1 MQRGALTVLHQA
13 LKGVRNTPD
22 SARAHRFKGA
32 SMIKVLCLRVLHC
45 AVLVVAGWA
54 FGLGPSSVAAQA
66 SSGSGRILG
75 QVLDGTTGQPL
86 PGAQIVLGE
95 GPRGVV
101 AGIEGRFQLDALP
114 EGRVSIQVLLIGY
127 APRTV
132 TDLEIRAGAVARVE
146 VLLERAAVAVTGITV
161 SAEVERGSVAA
172 LLNEQR
178 NADGV
183 TNAISAEQISRS
195 PDGDAAAAVKRVS
208 GVSVQ
213 DGKYVFVRGLG
224 ERYTTSSLNGARI
237 PSPEPE
243 RKVVPL
249 DLFPSGLLQAI
260 STSKTFTPDQPG
272 DFSGGNVNIRTPT
285 FPARR
290 TVSFS
295 ISTGVN
301 PEMRSGNRLRAPTEG
316 GEWRAA
322 STGPRALP
330 APAANYSGTVVR
342 GSEVNQI
349 INSFRRAWSVDEGAA
364 PLPLSLGSSVGG
376 STGFLGQTLGYL
388 GSFTW
393 GRSEEGRL
401 DQYRARPSS
410 GGTVRDA
417 YEGESGTSSVLLGG
431 LMNLSLLMGSNTQIH
446 LSNTWNRSAD
456 NSARREVG
464 FDENTGTQVQVERLT
479 YVERWVRAHQ
489 LRGEHQLSPRQR
501 VDWNVNLSAVQRA
514 EPDRSEFVTWLDPAV
529 PIWFND
535 FEGAVRTFGIL
546 DESAREFGAN
556 YELQLGGAG
565 SPNRIKVGGVYRTAA
580 RDANSVGFRIQP
592 FEYWDSDPRWQ
603 GRPEDFLDG
612 RYAQGDQG
620 ILILSREISGGSYD
634 ANDALQAGFIM
645 AETAPLERLRL
656 IGGVRIERYELDVN
670 AENQIGQPAST
681 SRLYTDVLPAISA
694 IYTLSDRQQLR
705 LAASR
710 TLARPEY
717 RELAPITYREVLG
730 GEQVIGN
737 LDLERTLIQN
747 YDVRWEW
754 YPAPGDVISVGL
766 FAKAFDAPIEQRYLA
781 RSGTDSRTFE
791 NAESATNRGVEFEI
805 STALGSLA
813 ERLEPLAVFA
823 NVTVME
829 STVKTGN
836 PADAERAMVGQ
847 APWVVNA
854 GGTWSSLGLGTSAT
868 LLYNVVGE
876 RIVNA
881 RASGVDVDDV
891 VERPRHLLDL
901 SLRFPLRG
909 GISGKFDLKNLL
921 DAPYEILQGS
931 TVRESHRVGRSLSA
945 GLSWRW

>member
-1 MQRGALTVLHQA
+1 MILALGGGFFA
-13 LKGVRNTPD
+13 LITGPLFM
-22 SARAHRFKGA
+22 AHP
-32 SMIKVLCLRVLHC
+32 VQ
-45 AVLVVAGWA
+45 
-54 FGLGPSSVAAQA
+54 AQA
-66 SSGSGRILG
+66 GPPSGRILG
-75 QVLDGTTGQPL
+75 QVLDATSGQPL
-86 PGAQIVLGE
+86 PGAQVVLE
-95 GPRGVV
+95 PGPRGVV
-101 AGIEGRFQLDALP
+101 AGIEGRFQIDAVPVGAASL
-114 EGRVSIQVLLIGY
+114 RILLIGY
-127 APRTV
+127 GTRTV
-132 TDLEIRAGAVARVE
+132 TDIQIVSGGLARVDI
-146 VLLERAAVAVTGITV
+146 VLERSAVAVSGITV
-161 SAEVERGSVAA
+161 SAQVERGSSVA

-178 NADGV
+178 VADGV
-183 TNAISAEQISRS
+183 TNAISAEQIARS

-208 GVSVQ
+208 GVTVQ

-249 DLFPSGLLQAI
+249 DLFPAGLLQAI

-272 DFSGGNVNIRTPT
+272 DFAGGNVNIRTPS
-285 FPARR
+285 FPVRR

-295 ISTGVN
+295 ISTGFN
-301 PEMRSGNRLRAPTEG
+301 PEVSGATRLRAPTEG

-330 APAANYSGTVVR
+330 APAENYSATVVR
-342 GSEVNQI
+342 GAEVNQI
-349 INSFRRAWSVDEGAA
+349 INSFRRVWSVEETAP
-364 PLPLSLGSSVGG
+364 PLPLSIGSSMGG
-376 STGFLGQTLGYL
+376 STGFMGQTLGYL

-393 GRSEEGRL
+393 GRSEEAQL
-401 DQYRARPSS
+401 DQYRARPST

-417 YEGESGTSSVLLGG
+417 YDGETGTSSVLLGG
-431 LMNLSLLMGSNTQIH
+431 LLNTSLLLGSRTQLH

-456 NSARREVG
+456 NSARREAG
-464 FDENTGTQVQVERLT
+464 FDENTGAQVQVERLT

-489 LRGEHQLSPRQR
+489 FRGEHQLTTRQR
-501 VDWNVNLSAVQRA
+501 LDWNVNLSAVQRT
-514 EPDRSEFVTWLDPAV
+514 EPDRSEYVTWLDPAI

-535 FEGAVRTFGIL
+535 FEGAVRTYGTL
-546 DESAREFGAN
+546 DESAREVGVN
-556 YELQLGGAG
+556 YEIQMGSLGSGQ
-565 SPNRIKVGGVYRTAA
+565 RIKIGGLFRTAS

-592 FEYWDSDPRWQ
+592 FEYSDRDPRWQ
-603 GRPEDFLDG
+603 AKPEDFFDG

-620 ILILSREISGGSYD
+620 IFVLSREISGGSYD
-634 ANDALQAGFIM
+634 AEDELRAVFLLSELSLFD
-645 AETAPLERLRL
+645 RLRL
-656 IGGVRIERYELDVN
+656 IGGVRVEQYDLDVN

-681 SRLYTDVLPAISA
+681 SRAYTDVLPAISA
-694 IYTLSDRQQLR
+694 VYSLSGRQQLR
-705 LAASR
+705 FAASR

-737 LDLERTLIQN
+737 LDLERTLIEN
-747 YDVRWEW
+747 YDARWEW
-754 YPAPGDVISVGL
+754 YLAPGDVLSVGV
-766 FAKAFDAPIEQRYLA
+766 FAKRFDAPIEQRYLA

-791 NAESATNRGVEFEI
+791 NAESASNRGIEFEL
-805 STALGSLA
+805 STGLGGLA

-829 STVKTGN
+829 SVVRTGN
-836 PADAERAMVGQ
+836 PGDASRAMVGQ

-854 GGTWSSLGLGTSAT
+854 GGTWSLSDRGINAT
-868 LLYNVVGE
+868 ALYNVVGE

-901 SLRFPLRG
+901 SVRFPVLG
-909 GISGKFDLKNLL
+909 SVSGKLDLKNLL
-921 DAPYEILQGS
+921 DAPYEIVQGS
-931 TVRESHRVGRSLSA
+931 TVRASHRVGRSLSA

>member
-1 MQRGALTVLHQA
+1 MTKLRQQ
-13 LKGVRNTPD
+13 
-22 SARAHRFKGA
+22 SA
-32 SMIKVLCLRVLHC
+32 SSRVSQ
-45 AVLVVAGWA
+45 VSVWSRAGWA
-54 FGLGPSSVAAQA
+54 RAGAVAASLFLLVTPSA
-66 SSGSGRILG
+66 SAQSSAGATGRILG
-75 QVLDGTTGQPL
+75 QVLDAASGQPL
-86 PGAQIVLGE
+86 PGAQVVLGE

-101 AGIEGRFQLDALP
+101 AGIEGRFQIDQIPA
-114 EGRVSIQVLLIGY
+114 GSASVRVLLIGF
-127 APRTV
+127 ATRTV
-132 TDLEIRAGAVARVE
+132 SEIQITAGGVTRVD
-146 VLLERAAVAVTGITV
+146 VLLERSAVQVTGITV
-161 SAEVERGSVAA
+161 AADVERGSATA

-178 NADGV
+178 VADGV

-208 GVSVQ
+208 GVTVQ

-243 RKVVPL
+243 RKIVPL

-260 STSKTFTPDQPG
+260 TTSKTFTPDQPG
-272 DFSGGNVNIRTPT
+272 DFSGGNVNIRTPN
-285 FPARR
+285 FPAR
-290 TVSFS
+290 TSVSFS
-295 ISTGVN
+295 MSTGFN
-301 PEMRSGNRLRAPTEG
+301 PDLAGQTRLRAPTAG

-349 INSFRRAWSVDEGAA
+349 INSFRRVWSVEETAP
-364 PLPLSLGSSVGG
+364 PLPLSIGASAGG
-376 STGFLGQTLGYL
+376 STGFFGQTLGYL
-388 GSFTW
+388 GSLTW
-393 GRSEEGRL
+393 GRSEDAKL
-401 DQYRARPSS
+401 DQYRARPST

-417 YEGESGTSSVLLGG
+417 YDGESGTSSVLLGG
-431 LMNLSLLMGSNTQIH
+431 LLNTSLLLGSHSQIH
-446 LSNTWNRSAD
+446 LSNTLNRSAD
-456 NSARREVG
+456 NTARRETG
-464 FDENTGTQVQVERLT
+464 MDENTGARVQVERLA

-489 LRGEHQLSPRQR
+489 LRGEHQISPRQR
-501 VDWNVNLSAVQRA
+501 FDWNVNLSAVQRS

-535 FEGAVRTFGIL
+535 FEGAVRTYGSL
-546 DESAREFGAN
+546 DESANEFGVN
-556 YELQLGGAG
+556 YELSWGSLGSGQ
-565 SPNRIKVGGVYRTAA
+565 RIKVGALRRTAS

-592 FEYWDSDPRWQ
+592 FEYSDRDVRWQ
-603 GRPEDFLDG
+603 ARPEDFFDG

-620 ILILSREISGGSYD
+620 IFILSREISGGSYD
-634 ANDALQAGFIM
+634 ARDELLAGFIM
-645 AETAPLERLRL
+645 AEASLFDRVRL
-656 IGGVRIERYELDVN
+656 IGGVRVETYDLEVN

-681 SRLYTDVLPAISA
+681 TRAYTDVLPALSA
-694 IYTLSDRQQLR
+694 VVSLTDRQQLR
-705 LAASR
+705 FAASQ

-747 YDVRWEW
+747 LDARWEW
-754 YPAPGDVISVGL
+754 YPTPGDVVSIGV
-766 FAKAFDAPIEQRYLA
+766 FAKWFDAPIEQRYLA

-791 NAESATNRGVEFEI
+791 NAESATNRGIEFEV
-805 STALGSLA
+805 SSGLGTRFPS
-813 ERLEPLAVFA
+813 LEPLSVFA

-829 STVKTGN
+829 SLVRTGN
-836 PADAERAMVGQ
+836 PGDTERAMVGQ
-847 APWVVNA
+847 APWVINA
-854 GGTWSSLGLGTSAT
+854 GGTWTSGGRGVSST

-881 RASGVDVDDV
+881 RASGALVDDV
-891 VERPRHLLDL
+891 VERPRHVLDL
-901 SLRFPLRG
+901 SVRFPVRG
-909 GISGKFDLKNLL
+909 SISGKVDLKNLL
-921 DAPYEILQGS
+921 DAPYEVVQGS